1 MSNGIIP
8 TIKLSM
14 ELTKVLADIEM
25 NGLHINTDILTNIK
39 NKFEKELIDLQT
51 YLQEKVKYFM
61 GDTPIN
67 LDSPEDRSIL
77 FYSIRVVDKK
87 VWASRFNIGF
97 EVRGNTRKPKRKT
110 QFSDMREFYTE
121 INSMARAEL
130 KTHGTVCHNCQG
142 TGKYT
147 YMKKDGTPSNV
158 KRHCKTCNTKG
169 LLFTNKDER
178 AGLRLKPRNS
188 IDCSAMGFKTDKEV
202 LESHLTSTK
211 GVQHEFLIKYVRY
224 SAIRT
229 YLRTFVDGMEK
240 SISKDGMVHPQFMQC
255 VTSTGRLSSRN
266 PNFQNMPRGNTFPVR
281 ECITSRWEGG
291 KILEGDYSQLEFR
304 VAGFLAN
311 DKQVFKD
318 VRNEVDVHNYT
329 ARILGVS
336 RQKAKSDTFKPL
348 YGGILGTPK
357 QMQYY
362 RAFKSKYEG
371 VTRWHRELQNEAL
384 ITNKIRLPS
393 GRQYFFGNV
402 ERLRSGSV
410 TNSTAIKNYPVQGF
424 ATADLLPIA
433 LINLKKLLTNRK
445 LKTIICNTVHDS
457 VVLDVY
463 PGEDKKAITTLK
475 DAMMSLSD
483 ECVKRYGFKYTMPVG
498 IELKLGNDWLNMEEV
513 YKTNG

>member
-1 MSNGIIP
+1 MSNGIVP

-25 NGLHINTDILTNIK
+25 NGLHINLDVLNNIK
-39 NKFEKELIDLQT
+39 VKFENELQELEKF
-51 YLQEKVKYFM
+51 LNEKVKYFM

-77 FYSIRVVDKK
+77 FYSMRLTDKK
-87 VWASRFNIGF
+87 MWATRFNIGF
-97 EVRGNTRKPKRKT
+97 EVRGNTRKPKRRT
-110 QFSDMREFYTE
+110 EFSDMREFYTE
-121 INSMARAEL
+121 INSLARAEF
-130 KTHGTVCHNCQG
+130 KTHGTICHNCEG

-158 KRHCKTCNTKG
+158 KRKCKTCNEKG
-169 LLFTNKDER
+169 LIFTNKKER
-178 AGLRLKPRNS
+178 AGLRLRPRNS

-202 LESHLTSTK
+202 LESHLTSTR
-211 GVQHEFLIKYVRY
+211 GVEHEFLIKYVRY

-229 YLRTFVDGMEK
+229 YLRTFVDGMQK
-240 SISKDGMVHPQFMQC
+240 AISKDGMVHPQFMQC
-255 VTSTGRLSSRN
+255 VTSTGRLSSRS

-281 ECITSRWEGG
+281 ECITSRWKGG

-311 DKQVFKD
+311 DKQVFED
-318 VRNEVDVHNYT
+318 VKNEVDVHSYT

-362 RAFKSKYEG
+362 RAFKNKYEG

-384 ITNKIRLPS
+384 ITNKVRLPS

-410 TNSTAIKNYPVQGF
+410 TNATAIKNYPVQGF

-433 LINLKKLLTNRK
+433 LINLKNLLTNRK
-445 LKTIICNTVHDS
+445 LKSIICNTVHDS
-457 VVLDVY
+457 IVMDVY
-463 PGEDKKAITTLK
+463 PDEDEQAIKTMK
-475 DAMMSLSD
+475 DAMMSLSN
-483 ECVKRYGFKYTMPVG
+483 ECIKRYGFKYTMPIG
-498 IELKLGNDWLNMEEV
+498 IELKIGNDWLNMKEV